1 MKKIIEFKSKEKAK
15 EKIAYKKILIIASI
29 ITFVIL
35 LITSAI
41 IYNTNKD
48 FRNFIDKYIFFKNV
62 TEENVPMI
70 EINYDS
76 NTNVIAFGKYICILA
91 ENTLFQY
98 DQSGQKQKEVK
109 IEINTPVYDVEG
121 KYLVIGEKNNQK
133 LYLITGDHVIW
144 EKQVEGNISK
154 VTVNKN
160 GYVSVIVS
168 GTTYKS
174 VIITYDEKGNELFK
188 SYLSNT
194 IAVDATISP
203 DNESL
208 AYAEVSTSGTVV
220 QSNIKIISMNEA
232 KQTNTEPKYAY
243 KAPQNKLIIRIKYN
257 DKGQL
262 TCMYEDSIYLIKENE
277 NVEILKLEEEGKKIN
292 FADIELINHI
302 FRTVEQSTGI
312 FKANTVLEIKNIN
325 SEKQSIYTAEEVA
338 KSVVSYQNIIAINLG
353 SEVNFI
359 DTNAWLVKRYISTQ
373 EVRNIVIG
381 DGIAGIIYRDKI
393 ELIAL

>member
-325 SEKQSIYTAEEVA
+325 SEKQSIYTTEEVA